1 MMTDTPRGAAIVALM
16 RKGYSIE
23 YCETVVDLVIAEL
36 VTPNREMVAAGLVE
50 LDLALGP
57 APDRDHGVRYRKEL
71 LRVIW
76 AAMLDR
82 VR

>member
-16 RKGYSIE
+16 RKGYSVE
-23 YCETVVDLVIAEL
+23 YSETVVDLVFAEL
-36 VTPNREMVAAGLVE
+36 VTPNREMLAAGLVE
-50 LDLALGP
+50 LDLAMGP
-57 APDRDHGVRYRKEL
+57 APDRDHGVRYRKGL

-82 VR
+82 AR